1 MSPKIRF
8 LADESCD
15 FTVVR
20 ALRADGYDVF
30 AVSEISTRSVDRE
43 LIEQAQR
50 EQRIL
55 LTEDKDFGWLVF
67 ASAMASAGVIL
78 IRFPGNARGKLPD
91 AVRKLV
97 HERREQLPG
106 AFVVMQPG
114 HTRIR
119 RSPGEIDH
127 KK

>member
-1 MSPKIRF
+1 MSLEIRF
-8 LADESCD
+8 LADENCD

-20 ALRADGYDVF
+20 ALRADGYDVL
-30 AVSEISTRSVDRE
+30 AVSEVTTRSVDRE

-67 ASAMASAGVIL
+67 ASAMTSAGVIL
-78 IRFPGNARGKLPD
+78 IRFPGNARGKLSD

-97 HERREQLPG
+97 RERGEQLPS
-106 AFVVMQPG
+106 AFVVLQPG
-114 HTRIR
+114 HIRIR

-127 KK
+127 NK